1 MIRNVLLTNTAVEN
15 EDCSLSAENENVS
28 EYKIGN
34 TTYTV
39 VTKFNFKGESLD
51 EILARLINK
60 EICKAA

>member
-1 MIRNVLLTNTAVEN
+1 MIRNVYRNTAVTSEEN
-15 EDCSLSAENENVS
+15 SLSAENENVS
-28 EYKIGN
+28 EYKIGH

-60 EICKAA
+60 EICRNA

>member
-1 MIRNVLLTNTAVEN
+1 MIRNVCRNTAVEN
-15 EDCSLSAENENVS
+15 EKHSLSTENENVS
-28 EYKIGN
+28 EYKIGH

-60 EICKAA
+60 EICRNA